1 MGGERG
7 RMTERGDNGR
17 ERKRSEEDRKNTKKR
32 VNNTYCT
39 VLYTVQYV
47 TKRGRGG
54 KERILKKIKPA
65 T

>member
-32 VNNTYCT
+32 VNNTYCSIVHCT
-39 VLYTVQYV
+39 VRHQEGE
-47 TKRGRGG
+47 GRKG
-54 KERILKKIKPA
+54 KNFKKD
-65 T
+65 